1 MAVTWL
7 SAVRAPN
14 ESPSRSNEL
23 VDFKIIQ
30 PGNNLMIDF
39 VKGKI
44 RSKKNKKTKT
54 HTNLKQGENE
64 TMHTQ
69 HLINN
74 DEE

>member
-44 RSKKNKKTKT
+44 RSKKNKTNQNT
-54 HTNLKQGENE
+54 HKFE
-64 TMHTQ
+64 TRRER
-69 HLINN
+69 N
-74 DEE
+74 DAHAASHK